1 MAIVLITLVSCALVV
16 WFWSRNRSPQQRLG
30 TEYDRHIAQSE
41 SRLATER
48 ELRDRHRRHAT
59 LKFSELSPQARE
71 GHAMEWRKLQ
81 PHFASSAHEAVN
93 DADDLVTRLIAELG
107 YPAGDYYE
115 QLAQM
120 SAEHGDTL
128 QAYREAHQISLSNRR
143 GEATAEQLRL
153 AVMHFS
159 TLVPQL
165 LGEQPAPSH
174 DVSTHPAGQ
183 HPDRRAAVV
192 QAIVRSPLPGDR
204 A

>member
-1 MAIVLITLVSCALVV
+1 
-16 WFWSRNRSPQQRLG
+16 
-30 TEYDRHIAQSE
+30 
-41 SRLATER
+41 
-48 ELRDRHRRHAT
+48 
-59 LKFSELSPQARE
+59 
-71 GHAMEWRKLQ
+71 
-81 PHFASSAHEAVN
+81 
-93 DADDLVTRLIAELG
+93 
-107 YPAGDYYE
+107 
-115 QLAQM
+115 M